1 MEPKPTALV
10 NAAPPYG
17 HVVCSEKWRTSSL
30 LQGLKEAG
38 LKVLFENE
46 LAVADFLLPNK
57 VCLLYVSEGDMVA
70 GNGFRRKLVRYRNAS
85 SSFQQ
90 LVLAER
96 TRLSEQYFSALQKF
110 VVLDLG
116 LSLLP
121 VGGQT
126 EASQLITQIVHG
138 EGRENP
144 FRRRTSCRLL
154 DSITLALVQQIPGVG
169 KVRAVTLMQN
179 FPSIQE
185 ISNAS
190 PAELEP
196 LVGQASAQ
204 QIHSFFHAHLT
215 PGN

>member
-1 MEPKPTALV
+1 MDPKTTALV

-38 LKVLFENE
+38 LKILFENE

-70 GNGFRRKLVRYRNAS
+70 GNGCRRKLVRYRNAS

-126 EASQLITQIVHG
+126 EVHG

>member
-1 MEPKPTALV
+1 
-10 NAAPPYG
+10 
-17 HVVCSEKWRTSSL
+17 
-30 LQGLKEAG
+30 
-38 LKVLFENE
+38 
-46 LAVADFLLPNK
+46 
-57 VCLLYVSEGDMVA
+57 MVA
-70 GNGFRRKLVRYRNAS
+70 GNGFRRKLVRYRNVREVLQLHVLQGTCSPVLCSPAVFQAS

-154 DSITLALVQQIPGVG
+154 DSITLAMVQQIPGVG